1 MGLPKYGTTGKNT
14 QGYYTTKRLI
24 RYIMYY
30 GVQVLYATPN
40 QDGFYDITDA
50 LEEQG
55 MEQIIKVK
63 HQPLISF
70 LLFDV

>member
-1 MGLPKYGTTGKNT
+1 MGLPKYGTTRKNT
-14 QGYYTTKRLI
+14 ERYYTTKHLI
-24 RYIMYY
+24 RYMYY

-70 LLFDV
+70 LFFDV